1 MSGLVEVARFVRP
14 YEADLARMFLESY
27 GLTAVVFDTGSQGYA
42 DGALVNVRLMVL
54 QEELNEA
61 LEALSE
67 YRP

>member
-14 YEADLARMFLESY
+14 NEADLARMFLESY

-54 QEELNEA
+54 EEELDEA
-61 LEALSE
+61 RDALSE

>member
-14 YEADLARMFLESY
+14 YEADLARMFLDSY

-54 QEELNEA
+54 EEELDEA
-61 LEALSE
+61 VDAMRE

>member
-54 QEELNEA
+54 EEEFDEA
-61 LEALSE
+61 LDAMKE

>member
-1 MSGLVEVARFVRP
+1 
-14 YEADLARMFLESY
+14 MFLESY

-54 QEELNEA
+54 EEELDEATEA
-61 LEALSE
+61 LRE

>member
-54 QEELNEA
+54 EEELDEAVEA
-61 LEALSE
+61 LRE

>member
-54 QEELNEA
+54 EEELDEA
-61 LEALSE
+61 RQALSE

>member
-42 DGALVNVRLMVL
+42 DGALVNVRLMIPE
-54 QEELNEA
+54 EELDEAIEA
-61 LEALSE
+61 LRE

>member
-14 YEADLARMFLESY
+14 YEADLARLFLESY
-27 GLTAVVFDTGSQGYA
+27 GVTAVVFDAGSQGYA
-42 DGALVNVRLMVL
+42 DGALVNVRLMVID
-54 QEELNEA
+54 EELDEA